1 MVDFSV
7 IDFAS
12 AKTANAKGQHLLVGM
27 LFGEEDWARAGRGMH
42 SKAGSNGERESAR
55 AKCTARQTTNNET
68 RRMST

>member
-27 LFGEEDWARAGRGMH
+27 LFGGGGLGASRARHAFKKPAPTE
-42 SKAGSNGERESAR
+42 SERAQEPSVQQG
-55 AKCTARQTTNNET
+55 KQQTTKHEG
-68 RRMST
+68 

>member
-27 LFGEEDWARAGRGMH
+27 LFGGGLGASRARHAFKKPAPTE
-42 SKAGSNGERESAR
+42 SERAQGPSVQQG
-55 AKCTARQTTNNET
+55 KQQTTKHEG
-68 RRMST
+68 